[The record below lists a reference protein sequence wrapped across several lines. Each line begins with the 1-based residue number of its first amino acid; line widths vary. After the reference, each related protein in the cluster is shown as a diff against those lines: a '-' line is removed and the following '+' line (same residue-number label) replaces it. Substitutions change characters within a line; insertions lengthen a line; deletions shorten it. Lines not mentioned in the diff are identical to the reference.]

1 MTNRSGPDL
10 SRVASVASAGFAV
23 GVTLFTVLIVSLGV
37 REIART
43 VLSAGVGL
51 LWVALFHAVPIA
63 ASALGWYTIVGA
75 VATPRLAVVASARWI
90 AESINQLLPAL
101 HVGGNVVRARRLGHS
116 GVPPRVAAATV
127 VVDITL
133 HLLAQLLFTMLG
145 LSLLLTRTGGSGAG
159 RLAAGLV
166 LSLLAAGGFYVLQRR
181 GLFSAMT
188 FLLERVFRSG
198 DWSAVSEGAEEI
210 DRWIRRLYVHRRA
223 LAVSEVWHALSWL
236 LGAGET
242 WLALRFLGHPVGVAA
257 AVVIESLGEAIRTAA
272 FPVPAALGVQEG
284 GLVLLGDLFGLTS
297 EVSMALSLVK
307 RVRELAL
314 GVPGLLFWQL
324 DGMRAARAGGPVAS
338 SEAPR

>member
-1 MTNRSGPDL
+1 VTERAGPDL
-10 SRVASVASAGFAV
+10 SRFASIASAGFAV
-23 GVTLFTVLIVSLGV
+23 GVTLFTVLVVSLGV
-37 REIART
+37 REIAGL
-43 VLSAGVGL
+43 VASAGVGL
-51 LWVALFHAVPIA
+51 LWVALFHVVPIA
-63 ASALGWYTIVGA
+63 ASALGWYTIVAA
-75 VATPRLAVVASARWI
+75 VDTPRLAVVLAARWV

-101 HVGGNVVRARRLGHS
+101 HVGGNVVRARRLGQS
-116 GVPPRVAAATV
+116 GVPPRLAAATV

-145 LSLLLTRTGGSGAG
+145 LSLLLTRTGASGVG
-159 RLAAGLV
+159 RIAAGLV
-166 LSLLAAGGFYVLQRR
+166 LAVLAAGGFYVLQRR

-188 FLLERVFRSG
+188 FLLGRAFRGG
-198 DWSAVSEGAEEI
+198 DWAAVSEGAGEI
-210 DRWIRRLYVHRRA
+210 DRWIRRLYEQRRM

-242 WLALRFLGHPVGVAA
+242 WLALRFLGHPVGLAA
-257 AVVIESLGEAIRTAA
+257 ALVIESLGEAIRTAA

-314 GVPGLLFWQL
+314 GVPGLVFWQL
-324 DGMRAARAGGPVAS
+324 GGLREARAGA
-338 SEAPR
+338 EATR